1 MTRQQYKAVKVRSQV
16 GKGVIT
22 YLISKNVYRYIS
34 KKNINKKKHIY
45 LYVKIFID
53 TFVSKK

>member
-34 KKNINKKKHIY
+34 KKNINKKNIY
-45 LYVKIFID
+45 IYM
-53 TFVSKK
+53 